1 MLKPDFIQAGVMGWP
16 VGHSLSPRVHGF
28 WLKELGLNGDYVRLP
43 VEPEYFVEKLK
54 ALKDDGF
61 AGCNVTVPHKEAA
74 LKNVDE
80 VHPLAER
87 IGAVNTIKVQ
97 EDGSLYGFNTDGFGF
112 LENLRHEI
120 QGGTVGFDPK
130 SGPAVILG
138 AGGAARAVVVSL
150 LDAGTPEIRLLNR
163 TRTRAEDLA
172 QEFLDF
178 GAGNIIVEDWDHRS
192 DCLQNAAL
200 LINTTT
206 LGMQGQ
212 RPLEIDLKALPQAAV
227 VNDIVY
233 APLETDL
240 LARAKAQGNQVVD
253 GLGMLLHQA
262 RPGFEAWFGQMP
274 EVSAALRTYVLAEK
288 P

>member
-1 MLKPDFIQAGVMGWP
+1 MNVSDFVQAGVMGWP
-16 VGHSLSPRVHGF
+16 VDHSLSPRVHGF
-28 WLKELGLNGDYVRLP
+28 WLKELNLNGDYVRLS
-43 VEPEYFVEKLK
+43 VKSENFVEKLHS
-54 ALKDDGF
+54 LKNDGF
-61 AGCNVTVPHKEAA
+61 AGCNITVPHKEAA
-74 LKNVDE
+74 LKNIDE

-87 IGAVNTIKVQ
+87 IGAVNTIKIR

-112 LENLRHEI
+112 LENLR
-120 QGGTVGFDPK
+120 QGTEGDVKTFDVK

-138 AGGAARAVVVSL
+138 AGGAARAIVVSL

-163 TRTRAEDLA
+163 TRERAEDLA
-172 QEFLDF
+172 REFAGF
-178 GAGNIIVEDWDHRS
+178 GTGKISVEDWDHRS
-192 DCLQNAAL
+192 DCLQDATL
-200 LINTTT
+200 LTNTTT

-212 RPLEIDLKALPQAAV
+212 GPLNIDLKALPQTAV

-233 APLETDL
+233 VPLETDL
-240 LARAKAQGNQVVD
+240 LAQAKQQGNRVVD

-274 EVSAALRTYVLAEK
+274 EVSEALRKYVLAEK